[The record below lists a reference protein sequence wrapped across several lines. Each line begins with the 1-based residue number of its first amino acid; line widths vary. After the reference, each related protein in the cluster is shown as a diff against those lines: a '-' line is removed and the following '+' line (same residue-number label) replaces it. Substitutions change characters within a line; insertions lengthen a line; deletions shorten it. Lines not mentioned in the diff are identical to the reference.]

1 MGTSRIAFWVFAL
14 MCWTDSGVA
23 QLDGELRARFDNTIV
38 VWTSD
43 NGPEEAVGWHGTAG
57 FWRGNYFTALE
68 GSLRTSFLIRWP
80 GKIRAGSVNN
90 EIVHITDMLPTFSS
104 VAGYDVPDDRQ
115 IDGIDQID
123 FFLGKQKESNREG
136 FPVYWGDT
144 LECTAAAG
152 WVSTKGETSD
162 TD

>member
-1 MGTSRIAFWVFAL
+1 MLSRFSFRPSCLLTVTSLIWVTCAAAADRTPDL
-14 MCWTDSGVA
+14 DPSPELQSRLDSVA
-23 QLDGELRARFDNTIV
+23 ANLG
-38 VWTSD
+38 
-43 NGPEEAVGWHGTAG
+43 HGTAG

-80 GKIRAGSVNN
+80 GKIKAGSVNN
-90 EIVHITDMLPTFSS
+90 EMVHITDMLPTFSS